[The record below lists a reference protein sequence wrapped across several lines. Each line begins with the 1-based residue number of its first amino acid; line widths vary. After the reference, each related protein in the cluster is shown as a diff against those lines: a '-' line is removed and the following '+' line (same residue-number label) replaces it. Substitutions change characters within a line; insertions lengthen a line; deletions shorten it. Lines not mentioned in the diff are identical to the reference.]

1 MEKRGKIKKK
11 FTSLLLCTMENITKS
26 HLYINHLSFTLFQNC
41 HSKIKLNLIVIDR
54 GAIFFFKKQKGTILW
69 QGLLPLV
76 FFFWPLVTVGSHFFE
91 AKINFHKQ
99 LKQ

>member
-1 MEKRGKIKKK
+1 
-11 FTSLLLCTMENITKS
+11 MENITKS
-26 HLYINHLSFTLFQNC
+26 HLYINHISFTLFQNC

-54 GAIFFFKKQKGTILW
+54 GAIFFPKAKKEPFYGKAIS
-69 QGLLPLV
+69 
-76 FFFWPLVTVGSHFFE
+76 FWPFVTVGSHFFE